1 MCACEVY
8 LSLQGLFCKP
18 HEIKFIVCYLNGMH
32 FTIIFQEER
41 KTGKKKKK
49 ERKGMTLAFFPF
61 SGSYPDQSP

>member
-18 HEIKFIVCYLNGMH
+18 QGIKFIVCYLNGMH

-41 KTGKKKKK
+41 KTGKKEK
-49 ERKGMTLAFFPF
+49 ERKKGKE
-61 SGSYPDQSP
+61 